1 MIMERQRFSF
11 RRRFRSFNYAFAGL
25 RQLLVREHNA
35 RIHLV
40 ATIAVAVAAYA
51 FRVSHTEAALLV
63 IVTGGVWVT
72 EILNTVVERVMDFVY
87 PDDHPEIKYIKDLA
101 AGAVLAAAITAV
113 VAGLLIFIPK
123 LL

>member
-1 MIMERQRFSF
+1 MERDRFSF
-11 RRRFRSFNYAFAGL
+11 RDRFRSFYHAFSGL
-25 RQLLVREHNA
+25 RQMLVREHNA

-40 ATIAVAVAAYA
+40 ATIAVTVAAFS
-51 FRVSHTEAALLV
+51 FRVSHTEAAILA
-63 IVTGGVWVT
+63 IVTGGVWIT

-101 AGAVLAAAITAV
+101 AGAVLAAAFTAV

>member
-1 MIMERQRFSF
+1 MERKRFSI
-11 RRRFRSFNYAFAGL
+11 RGRFRSFYHAFAGL
-25 RQLLVREHNA
+25 RQMLIREHNA

-51 FRVSHTEAALLV
+51 FRVGHTEAALLA
-63 IVTGGVWVT
+63 IVTGGVWIT

-87 PDDHPEIKYIKDLA
+87 PEDHPEIKYIKDLA
-101 AGAVLAAAITAV
+101 AGAVLAAAFTAV